1 MPMDYEPVIGLEVHA
16 QLLTKSKMFCA
27 CSADYADAPP
37 NTHVCQV
44 CMGAPGVMP
53 VANEEAVRDTVK
65 VALALHCTIPPFS
78 KFDRKNYFYPD
89 LPKGYQISQYDM
101 PLSEGGYLDIEVEG
115 GETRRIGVTRVHL
128 EEDTAKSVHHS
139 DAAGAY
145 SLIDLNRS
153 GVPLIEIVGEPDPRS
168 PEEARAYFQALR
180 TVLQYLGVNDG
191 DLEKGSLRC
200 DANVSVRP
208 KGSAT
213 FGTKVEIKNM
223 NSFRSVRDALAYE
236 IVRQSEVL
244 NAGGTIVQETRGW
257 NEARGVTVEQRSKE
271 YAHDYRYFP
280 EPDLPPLE
288 LAREYV
294 DEVRATLPELAPARR
309 TRFVTQYGL
318 PEHDAA
324 VLTTSK
330 ELADFYEAAVA
341 AAPEGAARDV
351 ANFLLNS
358 SGGLDVASSKL
369 TPDNLAAVARLFRDG
384 TLNSKTAKA
393 VMEETFA
400 SGQSPDAIVKEK
412 GYAKISDPAQLAPV
426 VRAVVDGNAKAVA
439 DYKAGKAA
447 ALQALFGQVMGRT
460 KGQADPAVARQLLEQ
475 ALVE

>member
-1 MPMDYEPVIGLEVHA
+1 MDYEPVIGLEVHA
-16 QLLTKSKMFCA
+16 QLLTKSKMFCG

-65 VALALHCTIPPFS
+65 VALALHCTIPPYS

-153 GVPLIEIVGEPDPRS
+153 GVPLIEIVGEPDLRS

-244 NAGGTIVQETRGW
+244 DAGGMIVQETRGW

-271 YAHDYRYFP
+271 FAHDYRYFP

-288 LAREYV
+288 LARAYV

-309 TRFVTQYGL
+309 ARFVTQYGL
-318 PEHDAA
+318 PAPDAA
-324 VLTTSK
+324 VLTTAK

-341 AAPEGAARDV
+341 VAPEGAARDV
-351 ANFLLNS
+351 ANFLLNN
-358 SGGLDVASSKL
+358 SGGLDITSSKL
-369 TPDNLAAVARLFRDG
+369 TPGNLAAVARLVRDG
-384 TLNSKTAKA
+384 TLNRKTAKA

-400 SGQSPDAIVKEK
+400 SGQSPDAIVKER
-412 GYAKISDPAQLAPV
+412 GYAKISDPAQLGPIV
-426 VRAVVDGNAKAVA
+426 QAVVDGNAKAVA

-447 ALQALFGQVMGRT
+447 ALQALFGQVMGRA

-475 ALVE
+475 ALAE